1 LPGAVSNPDLYLY
14 RPRNPVKDWEDPV
27 EAGNPLALDDDKL
40 GRVIAVLERILQKA
54 LRETKKVLYKIGSW
68 KGRGMESYRNKV
80 AREMG
85 NLQNKFQKECDKA
98 LSEALAKSIR
108 VVFGIN
114 QTRRKVASR
123 TNTLFVSYIILNK
136 TENPTGPGMY
146 SRSCKLTYDI
156 KVIAFLSKEQRPIA
170 SSVDTEVR
178 TDAMTDATD
187 NSEGSA
193 LTNPDDD
200 GNHGQWTE
208 TADTQIS
215 FGAGS
220 SIDSVQYT
228 EVPDAQVSDR
238 NEPSIG

>member
-1 LPGAVSNPDLYLY
+1 LPRAVANTDVYLY
-14 RPRNPVKDWEDPV
+14 RPRNPVKELEDPV
-27 EAGNPLALDDDKL
+27 ETKNPLALNDDKFD
-40 GRVIAVLERILQKA
+40 RVIAVLERILQKA
-54 LRETKKVLYKIGSW
+54 VRETKKFLYKIGSW
-68 KGRGMESYRNKV
+68 KGRGMDSYRVKV
-80 AREMG
+80 AMEMG
-85 NLQNKFQKECDKA
+85 MLQDKFQKEYDKA
-98 LSEALAKSIR
+98 LSRALAKSNR
-108 VVFGIN
+108 VRFGIC
-114 QTRRKVASR
+114 QTRSKVTSQTA
-123 TNTLFVSYIILNK
+123 TLVVNYIILNK
-136 TENPTGPGMY
+136 NENSTGPGMY

-156 KVIAFLSKEQRPIA
+156 KAVAFLPKGQRPIA